1 MPTIRLLGASGLL
14 LVAVVAIA
22 ACGGGASAAPAPT
35 SVTITGTE
43 FAYDPSTVFATA
55 GSSVKLVLENKG
67 TVEHDINIDALGLQ
81 MDLVKPGQTGELT
94 VPDVKAG
101 SYQFW
106 CTVAGHKEA
115 GMTGVLE
122 VK

>member
-1 MPTIRLLGASGLL
+1 MPTIRLFGASGLI
-14 LVAVVAIA
+14 LVAIIAA
-22 ACGGGASAAPAPT
+22 ACGGGGSAAPSPAT
-35 SVTITGTE
+35 ATLTATE
-43 FAYDPSTVFATA
+43 FQYDPNAVSATA
-55 GSSVKLVLENKG
+55 GSTVKLILQNKG
-67 TVEHDINIDALGLQ
+67 TVEHDINIDALGLT

-94 VPDVKAG
+94 VPNVAAG

>member
-1 MPTIRLLGASGLL
+1 MPTIRLIGAGGLAL
-14 LVAVVAIA
+14 AAAVALA
-22 ACGGGASAAPAPT
+22 ACGGGSSGPSPT
-35 SVTITGTE
+35 TVAMTGTE
-43 FAYDPSTVFATA
+43 FAYDPSAVTATA
-55 GSSVKLVLENKG
+55 GSTVKLVLENKG
-67 TVEHDINIDALGLQ
+67 TVEHDVNIDALGLK

-94 VPDVKAG
+94 VPDVAAG